1 MQNAVSDSS
10 VSSVGL
16 TLKGVTPHLL
26 AVAMLQSV
34 MEGDQAWRMTDAA
47 VTSEA
52 HTKFPMACEF
62 YQLRIFLDLLKQR
75 FGAGVSSLVEAS
87 LISVLDVQGKY
98 SGMDLFPRV
107 MAAISGAR
115 ELGPIKDGP
124 DDNRIN
130 MDCQVA
136 DQCLRIVGE
145 SDEEKRRFRLI
156 LAESLTS
163 ARIWAEQIFPELV
176 AKIEFDPVSV
186 AFVNVETAYKG
197 LTNRWR
203 ESPGC
208 FERHLQRMEGNPLF
222 PESVRNPTDDAILLA
237 RAKDDDELEQLTHDV
252 GALLFVDLKNFNE
265 QGTIPAG
272 VIIDLMQHRVE
283 PLMVRAAAIGQPPS
297 AQHQLNVLTELMGS
311 MLGSVPVGPDEKDW
325 FRKNW
330 ARQTNMFSAQASRE
344 DTPIEASNIVLALLC
359 ENLQQVKSVLDIYRD
374 LDPGILDNMRTMALA
389 HFEIAEL
396 EGFKVPGGKEKLA
409 LFVGEAEIV
418 PSVVQAKPRPWWRVW
433 GKASG

>member
-1 MQNAVSDSS
+1 MI
-10 VSSVGL
+10 
-16 TLKGVTPHLL
+16 
-26 AVAMLQSV
+26 
-34 MEGDQAWRMTDAA
+34 DAA

-62 YQLRIFLDLLKQR
+62 YQLRIFLDLLRQR

-156 LAESLTS
+156 LAESLTY
-163 ARIWAEQIFPELV
+163 ARIWAEQIFPEIV

-203 ESPGC
+203 EKPGC

-222 PESVRNPTDDAILLA
+222 QESQRNPSDDDILVA
-237 RAKDDDELEQLTHDV
+237 RAKDDADLNQLQLEVET
-252 GALLFVDLKNFNE
+252 LFADLKAMGE
-265 QGTIPAG
+265 QEKVQVQIL
-272 VIIDLMQHRVE
+272 IDLMQHRIE
-283 PLMVRAAAIGQPPS
+283 PLMVRAAAVGPIPA
-297 AQHQLNVLTELMGS
+297 AQNHLKVLAEFMES
-311 MLGSVPVGPDEKDW
+311 MLESEFGPDDQES
-325 FRKNW
+325 FRKIW
-330 ARQTNMFSAQASRE
+330 ARKTNVFYAQLSCE
-344 DTPIEASNIVLALLC
+344 DTPIDRSDSVLALLC
-359 ENLQQVKSVLDIYRD
+359 ENTEDVKAVLEIYRN
-374 LDPGILDNMRTMALA
+374 LDPSLVDSMRNMALL

-409 LFVGEAEIV
+409 LFGDEAEIV
-418 PSVVQAKPRPWWRVW
+418 PSVVQSKPRPWWRVW
-433 GKASG
+433 G